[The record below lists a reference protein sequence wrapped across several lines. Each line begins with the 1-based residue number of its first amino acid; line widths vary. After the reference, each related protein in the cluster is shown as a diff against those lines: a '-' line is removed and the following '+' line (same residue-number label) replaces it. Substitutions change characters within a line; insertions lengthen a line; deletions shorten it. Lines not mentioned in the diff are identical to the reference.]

1 MVKIYPDKL
10 QKGDEVRV
18 VAPSNSFSIISEQ
31 NREIAKRRFEEM
43 GLSVSFGK
51 HIEEMDEFGSSSIES
66 RLADLH
72 EAFTDKHVKVVAT
85 VIGGFNCNQL
95 ISHLDYDLILK
106 NPKILI
112 GYSDTTALQNAI
124 FAKTGVVTYSAPA
137 YSTFAQEGHFEYT
150 MESFKQCLFSEE
162 AYDISTSESWT
173 DDHWYENQNNRTL
186 IPNEGWLVVNEGNA
200 EGTLIGGNLCTLNL
214 LQGTEFM
221 PSLKDTILFLED
233 DEESRDVLF
242 DRDLQSLIHQTDFAG
257 VRGIV
262 VGRFQKASGMTNE
275 KLLKILKTK
284 KELKNIPIV
293 ANVDFGHTS
302 PIITFPIGGDV
313 KIEIKEGASSIT
325 IEKH

>member
-137 YSTFAQEGHFEYT
+137 YSTFAQERHFEYT